1 MIYCTFF
8 LYQINMIKLLLHAA
22 KSYQE
27 FWNKCVTIM
36 INYSF
41 LGGKKV
47 KQGCGLAPWPNFL
60 LVKCS

>member
-1 MIYCTFF
+1 
-8 LYQINMIKLLLHAA
+8 MIKLLLHAA

-60 LVKCS
+60 LVKYS